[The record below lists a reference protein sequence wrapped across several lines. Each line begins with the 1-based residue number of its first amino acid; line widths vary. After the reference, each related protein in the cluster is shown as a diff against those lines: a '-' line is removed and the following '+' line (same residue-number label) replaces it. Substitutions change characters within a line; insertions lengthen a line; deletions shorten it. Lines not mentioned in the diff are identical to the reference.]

1 MGSHTGLKIGGICE
15 QAFLT
20 ERLVYIYESAGGDCA
35 SYSRC
40 ANLNTNYYLC
50 LCRWEERRAETAANN
65 KDPRRRNGRA

>member
-1 MGSHTGLKIGGICE
+1 MAFWQDCNLEGGYGRCGFVAEMGSHTGLKMGGICE

-50 LCRWEERRAETAANN
+50 LCR
-65 KDPRRRNGRA
+65 